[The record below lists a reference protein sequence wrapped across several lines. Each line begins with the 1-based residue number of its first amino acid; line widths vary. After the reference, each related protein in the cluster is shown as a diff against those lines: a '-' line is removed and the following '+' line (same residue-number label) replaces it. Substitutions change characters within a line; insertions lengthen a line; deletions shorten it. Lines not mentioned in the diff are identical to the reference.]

1 MHAAPIPAPPMRDA
15 LVVVIAGERRA
26 VPMERVV
33 EVRVH
38 QGATFLPGAPAW
50 VCGFVTLHDRP
61 VEVFDAARRLALGE
75 LRLDARSCVIFVETA
90 AGCAAMLV
98 DGVEGIVTDDGTI
111 PAIEVDDFF
120 LEAIA

>member
-1 MHAAPIPAPPMRDA
+1 MREI

-38 QGATFLPGAPAW
+38 HGSTFLPGAPAW
-50 VCGFVTLHDRP
+50 VRGFVTLNGQP
-61 VEVFDAARRLALGE
+61 VEVFDAAHRLGLGE
-75 LRLDARSCVIFVETA
+75 LRLDQRSCVIFTETA

-98 DGVEGIVTDDGTI
+98 DGVEGIVMDDGSI
-111 PAIEVDDFF
+111 ACIEPDDFF
-120 LEAIA
+120 TEAVA